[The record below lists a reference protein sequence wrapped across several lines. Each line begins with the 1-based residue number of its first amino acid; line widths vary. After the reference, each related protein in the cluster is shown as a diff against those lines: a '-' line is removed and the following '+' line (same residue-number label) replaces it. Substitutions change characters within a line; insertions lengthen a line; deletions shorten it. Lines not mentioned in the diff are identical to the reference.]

1 MRNRPD
7 GSWRFERQRSGL
19 GNPLLLT
26 TPLLGDDRACKDS
39 GRLDCDFGYDLGTT
53 AGKLHHGDWSSP
65 KPPSQRAGMARL
77 FGVPSLW
84 LQRSREAEG
93 SARVFG
99 TEMIL
104 NVTRR
109 VLLLRATSVVEPGAG
124 KTHRQA
130 TEHAQNGHGRTVRTR
145 LRSSSKLASSRWC
158 NLPSMPQYSR
168 RHCKSASALHGSGS
182 ALVITAQ
189 VLPV

>member
-1 MRNRPD
+1 
-7 GSWRFERQRSGL
+7 
-19 GNPLLLT
+19 
-26 TPLLGDDRACKDS
+26 
-39 GRLDCDFGYDLGTT
+39 
-53 AGKLHHGDWSSP
+53 
-65 KPPSQRAGMARL
+65 MARL

-109 VLLLRATSVVEPGAG
+109 VFLLPATSVVEPGAG

-130 TEHAQNGHGRTVRTR
+130 MEHAQNGQGPKGSNSAAILMQAGIQSLVQLAFNAPVLPATLPERLGAPWLGIGAGDHGPGFTCWVALGHR
-145 LRSSSKLASSRWC
+145 AA
-158 NLPSMPQYSR
+158 PQFTDLCR
-168 RHCKSASALHGSGS
+168 RHKADLFRAGGLQPPLAPLLAAAVGFLAFGAQGFVRRGKKTGWAKS
-182 ALVITAQ
+182 
-189 VLPV
+189 P